1 MIDTSSIRNTPRT
14 PAINF
19 HLKDV
24 TRSRRRHRRQKRTRD
39 LEKQLIKQGKL
50 PVRASKAA
58 RRKAKK
64 AREEAGG
71 ITEYTL
77 FTPVAL
83 SDITFHGRPS
93 HQHRGHR
100 RNARPRM
107 PKRGFTQQRVSPPQ
121 VVIKDGSSE
130 KVLTTTSFEAVRGR
144 LHALRRF
151 KKQLD
156 HTQGDPGEG
165 LHSAEE
171 DQEDDGMIEQI
182 LNEKHQDIQ
191 AAEKDVGDMLLDD
204 EDGDLALPPPA
215 MDLPEEA
222 ESMTSSKR
230 RRQKRLRD
238 RQRYMSDVP
247 LTPRVQMAMAT
258 EFSRG
263 FEVSSPN
270 RTFSPNLPTH
280 TEDVLRESLD
290 ISARPMTRELSSDTP
305 IILDHANLGS
315 KDGSIQ
321 TKVPSSPDDSER
333 KGDHGDR
340 NAAWWLDVSCPTY
353 RDMTELSKMFPLHPL
368 TVEDVLQQEPREK
381 VEIFERLGYYFV
393 VVRAIDEKYFRYS
406 SVSSDE
412 VNSQTSSLTQKD
424 DDYKVEKGDSLEMQ
438 EVKKDS
444 SNSYDNLQ
452 EGQRSPRRKMRV
464 DIVEGVDGK
473 EGVEGVSVGAIN
485 IYLVVFSHGIISFH
499 FEDISKHTDR
509 VRSRLVDLAQPVEL
523 TSDWIAHGLFDSII
537 DAYFPLLAYI
547 ETEVRDFERFT
558 SDPLHMPSI
567 SSGIRK
573 SAKKGKGDQVIGVEG
588 TGELDHDTMLPMRYA
603 HESNKVTVL
612 RILPRMEL
620 GSFSRKIF
628 PESMMEQ
635 RVKVSRFRI
644 HEGGKEVIPSA
655 VRKFLQMGEA
665 KGQST
670 AFLSNSAQKQNAMLR
685 HITETRKITMGL
697 ARILQP
703 KNDAVRALRKR
714 LVEMRGNSLA
724 QEEMSIYMGDVH
736 DHIVSLL
743 TQLSSDEIRLGDI
756 HSSYLTS
763 IRINNH
769 RVRQK
774 VDRSLVV
781 LVAVGTT
788 VMSTVWSISIFGQ
801 NVTVPK
807 NNIESS
813 MYHWFIGICI
823 GALIIP
829 AIMITRTYTWMRAA
843 RKRAIANRARR

>member
-1 MIDTSSIRNTPRT
+1 
-14 PAINF
+14 
-19 HLKDV
+19 
-24 TRSRRRHRRQKRTRD
+24 
-39 LEKQLIKQGKL
+39 
-50 PVRASKAA
+50 
-58 RRKAKK
+58 
-64 AREEAGG
+64 
-71 ITEYTL
+71 
-77 FTPVAL
+77 
-83 SDITFHGRPS
+83 
-93 HQHRGHR
+93 
-100 RNARPRM
+100 M

-452 EGQRSPRRKMRV
+452 E
-464 DIVEGVDGK
+464 
-473 EGVEGVSVGAIN
+473 
-485 IYLVVFSHGIISFH
+485 
-499 FEDISKHTDR
+499 
-509 VRSRLVDLAQPVEL
+509 
-523 TSDWIAHGLFDSII
+523 
-537 DAYFPLLAYI
+537 
-547 ETEVRDFERFT
+547 
-558 SDPLHMPSI
+558 
-567 SSGIRK
+567 
-573 SAKKGKGDQVIGVEG
+573 
-588 TGELDHDTMLPMRYA
+588 
-603 HESNKVTVL
+603 
-612 RILPRMEL
+612 
-620 GSFSRKIF
+620 
-628 PESMMEQ
+628 
-635 RVKVSRFRI
+635 
-644 HEGGKEVIPSA
+644 
-655 VRKFLQMGEA
+655 
-665 KGQST
+665 
-670 AFLSNSAQKQNAMLR
+670 
-685 HITETRKITMGL
+685 
-697 ARILQP
+697 
-703 KNDAVRALRKR
+703 
-714 LVEMRGNSLA
+714 
-724 QEEMSIYMGDVH
+724 
-736 DHIVSLL
+736 
-743 TQLSSDEIRLGDI
+743 
-756 HSSYLTS
+756 
-763 IRINNH
+763 
-769 RVRQK
+769 
-774 VDRSLVV
+774 
-781 LVAVGTT
+781 
-788 VMSTVWSISIFGQ
+788 
-801 NVTVPK
+801 
-807 NNIESS
+807 
-813 MYHWFIGICI
+813 
-823 GALIIP
+823 
-829 AIMITRTYTWMRAA
+829 
-843 RKRAIANRARR
+843 